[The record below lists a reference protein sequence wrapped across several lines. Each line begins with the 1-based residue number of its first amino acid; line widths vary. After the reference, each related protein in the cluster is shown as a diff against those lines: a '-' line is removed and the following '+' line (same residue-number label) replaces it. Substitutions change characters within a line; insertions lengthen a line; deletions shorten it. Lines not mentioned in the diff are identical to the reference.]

1 MAERKAKEIAIDVAF
16 ANYLIEERK
25 KQEAK
30 EREKEQMRREKGVI
44 LRNIFYRIHKRFSNA
59 SYFIINIFPL
69 VLRYGNDLR
78 KMIEETKIQRTKE
91 LKEYLQIENMNDNK
105 TFKIKSFS
113 ESMLGQSK
121 KISNN

>member
-1 MAERKAKEIAIDVAF
+1 M
-16 ANYLIEERK
+16 
-25 KQEAK
+25 
-30 EREKEQMRREKGVI
+30 
-44 LRNIFYRIHKRFSNA
+44 KRSNA

-105 TFKIKSFS
+105 TFKIKSLS

>member
-1 MAERKAKEIAIDVAF
+1 M
-16 ANYLIEERK
+16 
-25 KQEAK
+25 
-30 EREKEQMRREKGVI
+30 
-44 LRNIFYRIHKRFSNA
+44 KRSNA